1 MHNIDVVH
9 QECNVAK
16 NIISTC
22 MDITGKAKDNFKA
35 LRDIPHVCNRPSLEL
50 DESRGNPYAPFCL
63 EVKDRKEVMIWMKIL
78 EFSDGYAAGL
88 KQCMNV
94 MAGKIHGLKS
104 HDYLII
110 IRLLPVMLR
119 GYLDDEIWEALAQ
132 LSYFY

>member
-1 MHNIDVVH
+1 
-9 QECNVAK
+9 
-16 NIISTC
+16 
-22 MDITGKAKDNFKA
+22 
-35 LRDIPHVCNRPSLEL
+35 
-50 DESRGNPYAPFCL
+50 
-63 EVKDRKEVMIWMKIL
+63 MIWMKIL
-78 EFSDGYAAGL
+78 EFPDGYVAGL